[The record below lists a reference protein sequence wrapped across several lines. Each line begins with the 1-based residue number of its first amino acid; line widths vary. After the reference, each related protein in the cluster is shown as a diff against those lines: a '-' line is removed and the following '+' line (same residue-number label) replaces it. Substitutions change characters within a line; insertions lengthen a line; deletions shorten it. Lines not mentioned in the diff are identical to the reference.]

1 MSKQNNLKRQI
12 PNIIGKYIEL
22 AFTLDK
28 LLTIPI
34 NNSNKLVLI

>member
-12 PNIIGKYIEL
+12 PKIIGKYIEL

-28 LLTIPI
+28 LLTISI
-34 NNSNKLVLI
+34 NNSNKLSLI